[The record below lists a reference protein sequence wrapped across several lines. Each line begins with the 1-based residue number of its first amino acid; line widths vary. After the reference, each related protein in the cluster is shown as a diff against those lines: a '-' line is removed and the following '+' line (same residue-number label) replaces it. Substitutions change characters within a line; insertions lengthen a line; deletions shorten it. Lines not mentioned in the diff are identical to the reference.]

1 MIRTACLILLATAA
15 LPASGRA
22 APAPSTPI
30 EQLQALQGL
39 DASLAGVATQ
49 LVVSNAALCRDLMPV
64 TGLSLHAR
72 NQYPDGLAGP
82 VAAVFG
88 FPAPLAVSAIVP
100 GGPADRAGI
109 RANDGVLAAGELV
122 PPAADA
128 DGQPDT
134 LVRDGFEA
142 ALAIRPAGSAMVWRI
157 RRGDQVL
164 EQVLTPLPG
173 CRARFE
179 VVPGQALIARNNGQ
193 LIQLSARYVATLSRE
208 SLAVI
213 VAHELA
219 HSVLLHRE
227 RLVAA
232 GVSKGLLAEFGR
244 NGRLNRQVE
253 RDADRLTAYLLRN
266 AGFDPVSAVRFWEGP
281 EGKRGGGLLRSRTH
295 DSAGTRA
302 KLIRAEIA
310 AMPPGPLPVVPVW
323 LEERLKP
330 LQ

>member
-1 MIRTACLILLATAA
+1 MNRTACLFLLAIAAVAVPARATPAPPGPTAQLRTLQTLDAA
-15 LPASGRA
+15 LAS
-22 APAPSTPI
+22 
-30 EQLQALQGL
+30 
-39 DASLAGVATQ
+39 VATQ
-49 LVVSNAALCRDLMPV
+49 LVTSNAALCRDLMPV

-72 NQYPDGLAGP
+72 NQYPDALAGP
-82 VAAVFG
+82 VAAVFD
-88 FPAPLAVSAIVP
+88 FPAPLAVSAVVP
-100 GGPADRAGI
+100 GSPAELAGI
-109 RANDGVLAAGELV
+109 RANDGVLAADELV
-122 PPAADA
+122 PPAADG
-128 DGQPDT
+128 DGKPDT

-142 ALAIRPAGSAMVWRI
+142 ALAIRPAAAPMIWRI
-157 RRGDQVL
+157 RRGEQVL
-164 EQVLTPLPG
+164 ERTLTPVPG

-179 VVPGQALIARNNGQ
+179 VVPGQALIARNDGQ

-244 NGRLNRQVE
+244 HGRLNRQVE
-253 RDADRLTAYLLRN
+253 READRMAVYLLHN
-266 AGFDPVSAVRFWEGP
+266 AGFDPLHAVEFWEGP

-310 AMPPGPLPVVPVW
+310 VMPSGAVPVLPVW
-323 LEERLKP
+323 LEERLRP
-330 LQ
+330 L

>member
-1 MIRTACLILLATAA
+1 MNRTALLILLVTAA
-15 LPASGRA
+15 APGSGRA
-22 APAPSTPI
+22 ASAPPAPVA
-30 EQLQALQGL
+30 QLQALQEL
-39 DASLAGVATQ
+39 DARLASVATQ
-49 LVVSNAALCRDLMPV
+49 LVASNAALCRDLMPV

-72 NQYPDGLAGP
+72 NQYPDALAGP
-82 VAAVFG
+82 VAVVFG
-88 FPAPLAVSAIVP
+88 FPTPLAVSAVVL

-109 RANDGVLAAGELV
+109 RANDGVLAVGELV

-128 DGQPDT
+128 DGKPDT

-142 ALAIRPAGSAMVWRI
+142 ALALRPAEAPMVWRI
-157 RRGDQVL
+157 RRSEQVL
-164 EQVLTPLPG
+164 ERILTPLPG

-179 VVPGQALIARNNGQ
+179 VVPGQALIARNDGQ
-193 LIQLSARYVATLSRE
+193 LIQLSGGYVASLSRE

-244 NGRLNRQVE
+244 HGRLNRQVE
-253 RDADRLTAYLLRN
+253 READRLTVYLLHN
-266 AGFDPVSAVRFWEGP
+266 AGFDSGSAVQFWEGP

-302 KLIRAEIA
+302 KLLRAEIA
-310 AMPPGPLPVVPVW
+310 AMPPGPLPVVPIW
-323 LEERLKP
+323 LKDRLRP

>member
-1 MIRTACLILLATAA
+1 MNCIASLIMLISAVTAS
-15 LPASGRA
+15 ASYGA
-22 APAPSTPI
+22 SPVPTPVL
-30 EQLQALQGL
+30 QLQTLRDL
-39 DASLAGVATQ
+39 DAALAGVASQ
-49 LVVSNAALCRDLMPV
+49 LVINNAALCRDLMPV

-72 NQYPDGLAGP
+72 NQYPDTLAGP

-88 FPAPLAVSAIVP
+88 FPAPLAVSAVVP
-100 GGPADRAGI
+100 GGPAELAGI
-109 RANDGVLAAGELV
+109 RANDGVLAADGLV

-128 DGQPDT
+128 DGKPDT

-142 ALAIRPAGSAMVWRI
+142 ALAIRPAAAPMIWRI
-157 RRGDQVL
+157 RRGEQVL
-164 EQVLTPLPG
+164 ERTLTPVPG

-179 VVPGQALIARNNGQ
+179 VVPGQALIARNDGQ
-193 LIQLSARYVATLSRE
+193 LIQLSARYVAALSRD

-244 NGRLNRQVE
+244 HGRLNRQVE
-253 RDADRLTAYLLRN
+253 READRMAVYLLHN
-266 AGFDPVSAVRFWEGP
+266 AGFDPLHAVRFWEGP
-281 EGKRGGGLLRSRTH
+281 DGKRGGGLLRSRTH

-302 KLIRAEIA
+302 KLVRAEIA
-310 AMPPGPLPVVPVW
+310 AMPDGAQPIVPVW
-323 LEERLKP
+323 LDERLRP
-330 LQ
+330 LK

>member
-1 MIRTACLILLATAA
+1 MIRTALLILLATAA
-15 LPASGRA
+15 LPVSARA
-22 APAPSTPI
+22 KPAPTAQI
-30 EQLQALQGL
+30 EQLLALQAL
-39 DASLAGVATQ
+39 DASLASVATQ
-49 LVVSNAALCRDLMPV
+49 LVTSNAALCRDLMPV

-72 NQYPDGLAGP
+72 NQYPDALAGP

-88 FPAPLAVSAIVP
+88 FPAPLAVSAVVP

-109 RANDGVLAAGELV
+109 RANDGVLAVGELV
-122 PPAADA
+122 PPAAA
-128 DGQPDT
+128 P
-134 LVRDGFEA
+134 
-142 ALAIRPAGSAMVWRI
+142 MVWRI
-157 RRGDQVL
+157 RRGEQVL

-193 LIQLSARYVATLSRE
+193 LIQLSARYVTTLPRAD
-208 SLAVI
+208 LAVV

-253 RDADRLTAYLLRN
+253 READRISVYLLRN
-266 AGFDPVSAVRFWEGP
+266 AGFDPVSAVRFWEGA

-295 DSAGTRA
+295 DSAGTRV